1 MINDIREV
9 ITSVNVENGVTLVT
23 VFNLPNNS
31 ESIADIFNC
40 LAEKG
45 VNVDMISLNP
55 SSGVLQTLYFSAR
68 DGDLSDILSTL
79 GFLKNSYRDLRIDVN
94 TNNCKLT
101 FAGDAMRERCGVAAF
116 VFSSL
121 GERNISV
128 KLITTS
134 ETKISCLINES
145 DYSEACDLIDKT
157 FGIKIL

>member
-55 SSGVLQTLYFSAR
+55 SSGVRQTVSFSAS

>member
-55 SSGVLQTLYFSAR
+55 SSGVRQTVSFSAS

-94 TNNCKLT
+94 TNNCKVT

>member
-55 SSGVLQTLYFSAR
+55 SSGVRQTVSFSAS

-101 FAGDAMRERCGVAAF
+101 FAGDAMRERYGVAAF